1 MIRNWSVGF
10 GVGQYL
16 TRAGYTNGP
25 VYNSH
30 FNVGMAQLA
39 GATGMTAIMPVNQA
53 NKAAAIAAGAYFYVD
68 IFSSTI
74 YEGKLTNVNFRY
86 SNNWNGNFNWAL
98 DINTSEE
105 YMYDG
110 EFVELA
116 TGTKTAANSGATIT
130 IPVNVDIYPE
140 WYNRIRIVVWGA
152 DTSAR
157 YIGVGAQCSL
167 SGTFDDAQLISP
179 YPVTV
184 PTYRTVENR
193 PGIDYD
199 PNKTTSVFAEDQLQ
213 RSDNIRAVQNVVGI
227 GANQLN
233 YDVKR
238 NINSTNIL
246 TLDDWFVSAA
256 ANTGSISDVETPTI
270 YTTPDAYYLKGNF
283 TGLFSS
289 SGAWICYWYTD
300 IIDILPVALPF
311 RFVSDATGDWYDGT
325 IQFEPRYRRFTLYL
339 TTGIQGDIWYGEFD
353 LMFPRQIEL
362 WQQSWTQFIKGSR
375 PIS

>member
-10 GVGQYL
+10 GAGQYL

-68 IFSSTI
+68 IWSATI
-74 YEGKLTNVNFRY
+74 YEGKLKNVNFRY
-86 SNNWNGNFNWAL
+86 SNNWNGNFNYAV
-98 DINTSEE
+98 DINNTED
-105 YMYDG
+105 YYDNG
-110 EFVELA
+110 SFVELA
-116 TGTKTAANSGATIT
+116 SGTKTAANSGALIS
-130 IPVNVDIYPE
+130 IPVDADIYPE

-157 YIGVGAQCSL
+157 YIGVSSQCSL
-167 SGTFDDAQLISP
+167 SGTFDDAQLIAP

-199 PNKTTSVFAEDQLQ
+199 PLKTTSVFAEDQLQ
-213 RSDNIRAVQNVVGI
+213 RSDNIRAVQNVVGV
-227 GANQLN
+227 GANQIN

-238 NINSTNIL
+238 NINSTNML
-246 TLDDWFVSAA
+246 TLEDWYQSAA
-256 ANTGSISDVETPTI
+256 ANTGTISSVDTPTI
-270 YTTPDAYYLKGNF
+270 YSTPDAYHLKGQF
-283 TGLFSS
+283 MGLFSS
-289 SGAWICYWYTD
+289 SSAWQAYIYTD
-300 IIDILPVALPF
+300 IIDAVPMSLPW
-311 RFVSDATGDWYDGT
+311 RFVSDATGDWYDGS
-325 IQFEPRYRRFTLYL
+325 ISYEPRYRRFVLWL
-339 TTGIQGDIWYGEFD
+339 TTGIQGDIWYGD
-353 LMFPRQIEL
+353 VDIIFPRQIEL
-362 WQQSWTQFIKGSR
+362 WQQSWTQFIKGYR
-375 PIS
+375 PI